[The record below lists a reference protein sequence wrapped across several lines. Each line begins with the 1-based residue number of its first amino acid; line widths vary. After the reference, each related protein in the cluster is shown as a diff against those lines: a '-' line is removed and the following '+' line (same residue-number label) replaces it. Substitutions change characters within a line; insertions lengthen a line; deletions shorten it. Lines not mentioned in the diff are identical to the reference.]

1 MNASDVYNAKLD
13 QASRL
18 QGRLDKA
25 TGEDRRERLS
35 DGIDEAER
43 DAEHV
48 AHCVALWGDIDLERA
63 DFDALLKEAA
73 GKSLGGCQRWRFGVE
88 VLRNA
93 AQN

>member
-1 MNASDVYNAKLD
+1 MNASDVYKAKLEE
-13 QASRL
+13 ASRL
-18 QGRLDKA
+18 EGRLAKA

-35 DGIDEAER
+35 DGIDEAEL
-43 DAEHV
+43 DAENV

-63 DFDALLKEAA
+63 DFDALLKEVE

-88 VLRNA
+88 VLRAA